1 MWFRRA
7 ILLAAFPA
15 AVILPL
21 WVIVTQGIVAA
32 PSAGQYLG
40 LLVVCPILFVVMI
53 VTAVLL
59 RARKSV
65 RDARAFTWRD
75 AALLAAG
82 WLALIASGIFPLTA
96 LVVADVVLVIGAFWL
111 ALWELVDESRKRLR
125 TFVDGFTMTPTASP
139 YIPPARGE
147 TIIIEPHRP

>member
-7 ILLAAFPA
+7 ILLAALPA

-32 PSAGQYLG
+32 PSAGQYLA
-40 LLVVCPILFVVMI
+40 LVVVCPILFAVMI
-53 VTAVLL
+53 ATAALL

-65 RDARAFTWRD
+65 RTARAFSWRD
-75 AALLAAG
+75 SVMLAAG
-82 WLALIASGIFPLTA
+82 WLALLASGIFPLPA
-96 LVVADVVLVIGAFWL
+96 LIVADVVLVIGAFWL

-125 TFVDGFTMTPTASP
+125 TFVDGFTPPAASG

-147 TIIIEPHRP
+147 TIIIEPHRQ

>member
-40 LLVVCPILFVVMI
+40 LLVVCPLLFAVMI
-53 VTAVLL
+53 ATAALL

-65 RDARAFTWRD
+65 RTARALSWRD
-75 AALLAAG
+75 AAILAVG
-82 WLALIASGIFPLTA
+82 WLALLASGIFPLTA
-96 LVVADVVLVIGAFWL
+96 LVIADVVLVIGAFWL

-125 TFVDGFTMTPTASP
+125 TFVDGFTVTPPPS

>member
-21 WVIVTQGIVAA
+21 WVIVTQGIIAA
-32 PSAGQYLG
+32 PDAGQYLA
-40 LLVVCPILFVVMI
+40 LVVVCPILFAVMI
-53 VTAVLL
+53 ATAGLL

-65 RDARAFTWRD
+65 RDGRAFGWRD
-75 AALLAAG
+75 ALLLAAG
-82 WLALIASGIFPLTA
+82 WVGLLVVGIVPLPA
-96 LVVADVVLVIGAFWL
+96 LVVVDVVLVIGLFWL

-125 TFVDGFTMTPTASP
+125 VFVDGISTPPVQSS
-139 YIPPARGE
+139 YIPPANGQ
-147 TIIIEPHRP
+147 TIIIEPHK